1 MGPSLMAHGG
11 AWQWDDSLDLGKRK
25 SVSAA
30 AEVGHTILRDG
41 GSALDAV
48 EQTVIALENDPLLD
62 AGTGGHL
69 NQDGV
74 VELDALIVDGATLDF
89 GAVAGV
95 SRVRNPVVLARR
107 IMHDTPQCF
116 FVGNGADRMARS
128 LGLDLID
135 NEDLVTPTR
144 REVYESKQTVG
155 ACDTVGAVAIDHD
168 GNTAAATSTSGTSFK
183 PAGRVGDSPLYGCGG
198 YAENGV
204 GSVGATGLGE
214 NIMRA
219 MLSRYTCD
227 QMAAGLSAGEA
238 VEVAMNYVKNRFQN
252 SMSGLIAID
261 RDGNLG
267 AAHTTPKLVFAWVDR
282 AGNVQSATNASA
294 LGR

>member
-1 MGPSLMAHGG
+1 MAHGG
-11 AWQWDDSLDLGKRK
+11 AWQWDDSLDKGKRV
-25 SVSAA
+25 SVSTAA
-30 AEVGHTILRDG
+30 AVGYTILRDG

-69 NQDGV
+69 NQDGM
-74 VELDALIVDGATLDF
+74 VELDALIVDGCTLDF
-89 GAVAGV
+89 GAVAGAT
-95 SRVRNPVVLARR
+95 RVCNPISLARR

-116 FVGNGADRMARS
+116 FVGNGADRIAVN

-135 NEDLVTPTR
+135 NEDLITPAE
-144 REVYESKQTVG
+144 RELYKSKRTGG

-168 GNTAAATSTSGTSFK
+168 GNTAAATSTSGTSYK
-183 PAGRVGDSPLYGCGG
+183 PVGRVGDSPLYGCGG

-204 GSVGATGLGE
+204 GSAGATGLGE

-219 MLSRYTCD
+219 MLSRYVCD
-227 QMAAGLSAGEA
+227 KMAAGLSASEA
-238 VEVAMNYVKNRFQN
+238 VQDALCYLKTRFEN

-261 RDGNLG
+261 HDGKPG
-267 AAHTTPKLVFAWVDR
+267 AAHTTPKLVFAWIDH

-294 LGR
+294 LRI